1 MQGSD
6 PRRQI
11 GVMLSEPHHEQGTM
25 GKIICMRLDL
35 ELNVEEMMGSMGNA
49 SCGRRRRV
57 GIMVGLRGYY

>member
-1 MQGSD
+1 
-6 PRRQI
+6 
-11 GVMLSEPHHEQGTM
+11 MLSEPHHEQGTM